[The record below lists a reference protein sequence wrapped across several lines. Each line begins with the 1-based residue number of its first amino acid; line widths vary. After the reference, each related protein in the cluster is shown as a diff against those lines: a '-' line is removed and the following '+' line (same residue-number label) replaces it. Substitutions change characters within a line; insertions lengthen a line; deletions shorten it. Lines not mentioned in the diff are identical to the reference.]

1 MIIRLILL
9 LVIGVLFST
18 VDGFGQNTWVKTYG
32 GSNQDEGQCIIT
44 TLDGGIVVTGNTTS
58 KDKDF
63 EGMDKGQTDI
73 FLLKID
79 SNNNLV
85 WKRSFGGWLND
96 SSSAVIESSEGDGYV
111 IIGSTSSNDGDFGG
125 MNHGNQDIF
134 VFKTDYSGNIVWK
147 NKGIAIK

>member
-18 VDGFGQNTWVKTYG
+18 VDGFGQNTWLKTYG
-32 GSNQDEGQCIIT
+32 GSNHDDGQCIIT
-44 TLDGGIVVTGNTTS
+44 TLDGGIVVAGNTTS

-85 WKRSFGGWLND
+85 WKRSYGGWLND

-111 IIGSTSSNDGDFGG
+111 IIGSTSSNEP
-125 MNHGNQDIF
+125 
-134 VFKTDYSGNIVWK
+134 WK
-147 NKGIAIK
+147 SRYFCIQN

>member
-1 MIIRLILL
+1 MNIRLIFL

-18 VDGFGQNTWVKTYG
+18 VEGFGQNTWVKTYG
-32 GSNQDEGQCIIT
+32 GSNHDDGQCIIT
-44 TLDGGIVVTGNTTS
+44 TLDGGIVVAGNTTS

-96 SSSAVIESSEGDGYV
+96 SSSAVIESSEGDGYI

-134 VFKTDYSGNIVWK
+134 VQTGLVDSWISTINQFLQM
-147 NKGIAIK
+147 